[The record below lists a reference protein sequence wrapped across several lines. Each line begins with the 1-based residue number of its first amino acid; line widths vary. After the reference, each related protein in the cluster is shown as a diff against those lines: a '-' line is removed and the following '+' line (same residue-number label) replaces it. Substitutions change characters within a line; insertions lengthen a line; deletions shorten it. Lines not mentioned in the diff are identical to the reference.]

1 MCFSKY
7 LEIHTFSLEI
17 HFLYSSFS
25 KHTQRINSFINRCCN
40 VAAANRSASFVST
53 DFIVL
58 VPAYLTHANLRWQF
72 PANGRFIPANSRQT
86 NRTRLCHVQAYF
98 KISRRKSRTASLLD
112 QASRKMIT
120 RRAMSNAISIKF
132 QWLRNARRYNR
143 AGISRW
149 RCRSSS
155 KNERERKRER
165 ERERHFSRHQ
175 GETRL

>member
-1 MCFSKY
+1 MAGYYLLILLCFTCLILYFSIKY

-17 HFLYSSFS
+17 HLLRSFS

-40 VAAANRSASFVST
+40 VAAANRLASFVST
-53 DFIVL
+53 DFIML

-86 NRTRLCHVQAYF
+86 NRRLCHVQACF
-98 KISRRKSRTASLLD
+98 KVSRRKSRTASLLD

-132 QWLRNARRYNR
+132 Q
-143 AGISRW
+143 
-149 RCRSSS
+149 
-155 KNERERKRER
+155 
-165 ERERHFSRHQ
+165 
-175 GETRL
+175 